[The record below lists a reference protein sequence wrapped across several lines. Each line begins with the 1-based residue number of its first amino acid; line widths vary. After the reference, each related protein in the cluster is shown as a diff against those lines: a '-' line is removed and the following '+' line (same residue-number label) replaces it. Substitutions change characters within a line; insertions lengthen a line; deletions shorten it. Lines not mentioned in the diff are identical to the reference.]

1 MNTNFEFSHLRVAR
15 EQLGLTQKEAANASG
30 ISQRD
35 ISQLESGLK
44 KFFPLEYILF
54 LNINNVNLNILFSN
68 NLNIQNLIQN
78 RLGSIRSLNP
88 ANIHFD
94 YSIFKKARENAGFT
108 QKQAS
113 DRSGLSQRDIS
124 QLEAGLKKFIPFQ
137 FINYLILIKADLN
150 EIFKYSASAS
160 QVNASS
166 TVNTKIP
173 EKKLDFPV
181 KNKASENSLFDSAPA
196 IGKEYSTY
204 KASEKTPEL
213 TIEIAE
219 NKDQPF
225 NNLSV
230 ENITEKE
237 SEKTPEI
244 SVNESVQKPEPV
256 SPSLSVK
263 RNKTDN
269 GIAVVNRHLVKSYIQ
284 QSDKRDFISS
294 LPSLSIP
301 GLESGDFRAFE
312 VTGREMEPLFF
323 EGDLVIGVK
332 LDDFNDIK
340 NNHLYIIVNEKRIII
355 RRIINCIK
363 ASAELILLTDN
374 ETIANE
380 VQKIATV
387 KEIWE
392 FNLKI
397 TASVDQL
404 KNSFNELYFQLLKI
418 QKDLDIIKSKI

>member
-1 MNTNFEFSHLRVAR
+1 MNTDFEFSHLRVAR

-68 NLNIQNLIQN
+68 NLNIQNLIQD
-78 RLGSIRSLNP
+78 RLGSIRSIDP
-88 ANIHFD
+88 VSIQFD
-94 YSIFKKARENAGFT
+94 YSIFKKAREKAGFT

-137 FINYLILIKADLN
+137 FISYLILIKADLN
-150 EIFKYSASAS
+150 EIFKYSTNIASTP
-160 QVNASS
+160 VSS
-166 TVNTKIP
+166 TINDQSLP
-173 EKKLDFPV
+173 KKPDFPV
-181 KNKASENSLFDSAPA
+181 KNKAPENSLFDSTPA
-196 IGKEYSTY
+196 IGKEYSTH
-204 KASEKTPEL
+204 KASENSPES
-213 TIEIAE
+213 TIEISE
-219 NKDQPF
+219 SKVQPV
-225 NNLSV
+225 NILTT
-230 ENITEKE
+230 ENIQVKE
-237 SEKTPEI
+237 PEITPEI
-244 SVNESVQKPEPV
+244 PV
-256 SPSLSVK
+256 KAATVK
-263 RNKTDN
+263 SSIADTPPAIKKSKTAN
-269 GIAVVNRHLVKSYIQ
+269 GIAVVNKHVVKGYIQ
-284 QSDKRDFISS
+284 QLDKRDFIGS
-294 LPSLSIP
+294 LPELSIP
-301 GLESGDFRAFE
+301 GLEAGDFRAFE
-312 VTGREMEPLFF
+312 ITGREMEPLFF

-332 LDDFNDIK
+332 LDDFNEIK
-340 NNHLYIIVNEKRIII
+340 NNHLYIIVNDKRIII

-374 ETIANE
+374 ETVANE
-380 VQKIATV
+380 VQKIAAV
-387 KEIWE
+387 KEVWE

-418 QKDLDIIKSKI
+418 QKDLDIIKSKL